1 MIREI
6 ENSFID
12 FPGNNCFA
20 CHPGNSHGLK
30 LKFFADDEKGKVF
43 TKIKPELHFNGFP
56 GILHGGIQCAIVDET
71 AYWAM
76 FDKVKKI
83 GLTANI
89 NLQYL
94 SPVPMN
100 TELEVSAQVR
110 EVHKRKVRVDTVITT
125 EDSEVL
131 TQADVL
137 YFLPNKKVVF
147 KVFGEERFK
156 SQRFRSY
163 IMD

>member
-30 LKFFADDEKGKVF
+30 LKFFADDEKDKVF

-56 GILHGGIQCAIVDET
+56 GILHGGIQCAVVDET

-83 GLTANI
+83 GLTAKI
-89 NLQYL
+89 DLKYL

-100 TELEVSAQVR
+100 VELEVSA
-110 EVHKRKVRVDTVITT
+110 KVKEINNRRVMVDTVITG
-125 EDSEVL
+125 EGSEVL

-137 YFLPNKKVVF
+137 YFLPNKKVLF
-147 KVFGEERFK
+147 KVFSEDSFK
-156 SQRFRSY
+156 KDKFRSY
-163 IMD
+163 IME